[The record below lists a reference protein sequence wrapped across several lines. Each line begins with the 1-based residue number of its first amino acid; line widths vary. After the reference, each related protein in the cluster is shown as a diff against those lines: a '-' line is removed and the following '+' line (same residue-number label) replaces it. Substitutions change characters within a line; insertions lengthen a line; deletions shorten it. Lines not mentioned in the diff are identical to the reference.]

1 MLHAFPMSA
10 VRRFEDLIA
19 WQKARELAG
28 LIYAATNRGEIT
40 GEFALKDQMRRASVS
55 IISNIAEGYERH
67 GRRDFARCVG
77 IAKGSAGELR
87 AQIHLATDLRLL
99 EPAVARELLERC
111 EEVSRTLAG
120 LRRALEAPRKQ
131 PPR

>member
-1 MLHAFPMSA
+1 MSA

-19 WQKARELAG
+19 WQKSRQLATRVFE
-28 LIYAATNRGEIT
+28 ATGRGAIS
-40 GEFALKDQMRRASVS
+40 GEFALKDQMRRAAISVV
-55 IISNIAEGYERH
+55 SNIAEGYERH

-99 EPAVARELLERC
+99 EPAIARELLESC
-111 EEVSRTLAG
+111 EEVSRILAG
-120 LRRALEAPRKQ
+120 LRRALEAPRRQQ
-131 PPR
+131 PR

>member
-1 MLHAFPMSA
+1 MSA

-19 WQKARELAG
+19 WQKSRQLATQVFE
-28 LIYAATNRGEIT
+28 ATGRGAIS
-40 GEFALKDQMRRASVS
+40 GAFALKDQMRRAAISVV
-55 IISNIAEGYERH
+55 SNIAEGYERH

-87 AQIHLATDLRLL
+87 AQLHLATDLRLL

-131 PPR
+131 AP

>member
-1 MLHAFPMSA
+1 MSG

-19 WQKARELAG
+19 WQRARQLAG
-28 LIYAATNRGEIT
+28 QVYEATSRGAISDA
-40 GEFALKDQMRRASVS
+40 FALKDQMRRAAISVV
-55 IISNIAEGYERH
+55 SNIAEGYERH

-99 EPAVARELLERC
+99 EPVIARELLESC
-111 EEVSRTLAG
+111 EEVSRILAG

-131 PPR
+131 QPR

>member
-1 MLHAFPMSA
+1 MSA

-28 LIYAATNRGEIT
+28 LIFAATNRGEIS
-40 GEFALKDQMRRASVS
+40 GAFALKDQMRRAAISVV
-55 IISNIAEGYERH
+55 SNIAEGYERH

-87 AQIHLATDLRLL
+87 AQIHLATDLRML
-99 EPAVARELLERC
+99 EPVVARDLVERC
-111 EEVSRTLAG
+111 EEVSRILAG
-120 LRRALEAPRKQ
+120 LRRALEASRKQ
-131 PPR
+131 PP